1 MDIVFYSS
9 IFFSDCDFSLIREYQ
24 EKGLNVT
31 YFIQIV
37 DGRQCGGLLDLRSY
51 KFPPGIY
58 PALNFKEMKVYEDYI
73 NLSNVYFVWRNPNLK
88 DLKNWK
94 VYWRLTQ
101 MIRKINPHVV
111 HIAGELGVSESLLYS
126 FRKKMVQ
133 TVHDPFMHS
142 GEESRLAEIKRR
154 ISFRIVRKLV
164 LLNGKQKNDFI
175 KEYGVPSCNTYINRL
190 GVYTALS
197 YLSARQQKNDV
208 SKEKYILFFGHI
220 SPYKGIDTLCE
231 AMKKIHEVIPDLK
244 CVIAGKGDLYFDYSA
259 YKDCDYIILK
269 NHFIATVELVSLI
282 ENSVFTVCP
291 YKDATQSGVVSSSF
305 ALAKPVLATN
315 VGGLGE
321 SVLDGITGRLISPNN
336 SDILS
341 QAIVDMM
348 QHEDLLI
355 SYSKNIKTIFWEG
368 NKSWSAIA
376 DKYIQ
381 IYETKA

>member
-9 IFFSDCDFSLIREYQ
+9 IFFSDCEFSLRREYQ
-24 EKGLNVT
+24 AKGINVT

-51 KFPPGIY
+51 KLPPGIY
-58 PALNFKEMKVYEDYI
+58 PALNFKEMKVYEGYI
-73 NLSNVYFVWRNPNLK
+73 NLSNVYFVWRSPNLK

-101 MIRKINPHVV
+101 MIRKISPHIV
-111 HIAGELGVSESLLYS
+111 HIAGELGVSESLLYL

-164 LLNGKQKNDFI
+164 LLNEKQKNDFI
-175 KEYGVPSCNTYINRL
+175 KEYGVPSCNIYINRL
-190 GVYTALS
+190 GVYTALN
-197 YLSARQQKNDV
+197 YLSACQHKNDV

-220 SPYKGIDTLCE
+220 SQYKGIDTLCE
-231 AMKKIHEVIPDLK
+231 AMMKIHEVIPDLK

-269 NHFIATVELVSLI
+269 NHFIDTVELVSLI

-336 SDILS
+336 SNLLS
-341 QAIVDMM
+341 ETIVDMI

>member
-1 MDIVFYSS
+1 M
-9 IFFSDCDFSLIREYQ
+9 
-24 EKGLNVT
+24 
-31 YFIQIV
+31 
-37 DGRQCGGLLDLRSY
+37 
-51 KFPPGIY
+51 
-58 PALNFKEMKVYEDYI
+58 
-73 NLSNVYFVWRNPNLK
+73 
-88 DLKNWK
+88 
-94 VYWRLTQ
+94 
-101 MIRKINPHVV
+101 
-111 HIAGELGVSESLLYS
+111 
-126 FRKKMVQ
+126 
-133 TVHDPFMHS
+133 
-142 GEESRLAEIKRR
+142 
-154 ISFRIVRKLV
+154 
-164 LLNGKQKNDFI
+164 
-175 KEYGVPSCNTYINRL
+175 
-190 GVYTALS
+190 
-197 YLSARQQKNDV
+197 
-208 SKEKYILFFGHI
+208 
-220 SPYKGIDTLCE
+220 
-231 AMKKIHEVIPDLK
+231 
-244 CVIAGKGDLYFDYSA
+244 
-259 YKDCDYIILK
+259 
-269 NHFIATVELVSLI
+269 VSLI